1 MKNSKVT
8 LADLKESNINQ
19 LVDAQMFMIR
29 GGGGCKSKSGKGSK
43 KKSRKKSHK
52 SKKSNQGCGY
62 SYGCGW

>member
-43 KKSRKKSHK
+43 KKSHK
-52 SKKSNQGCGY
+52 SKKSNKSNKGC
-62 SYGCGW
+62 GCGW